1 MINSIHN
8 INNYIND
15 IDKNIDS
22 LLETTI
28 KVYNPIYDS
37 KQLKY
42 INNIIKKL
50 KTIKQPEQRTPE
62 WYEFRNNRL
71 TASDLGTV
79 IGVNPYETYNTIIKK
94 KCGIEK
100 PFHMNN
106 NILKGIKYED
116 SIIQIYEKINNV
128 NIFEYGCIGHPTIKH
143 FGASPDGIVDSNSIN
158 KNYIGRM
165 LEIKCPSSRDITGFI
180 PGYYHAQVQG
190 QLEVCNLDY
199 CDFVECKIEEYND
212 INEYF
217 NDYININNYYLNNN
231 NLYKGVI
238 IEAYNN
244 SKGKNT
250 FYYCNLGYNRKQI
263 EKWETKIIDL
273 IFNNENLDYIKTTFW
288 KSIEYNELLIKRDK
302 NYFNNIC
309 LPKINSFWND
319 VLLYR
324 KNTNLLDKS
333 KNNSKTKTKTYYKKK
348 NIINYTNE
356 FLSDSD

>member
-1 MINSIHN
+1 M
-8 INNYIND
+8 
-15 IDKNIDS
+15 
-22 LLETTI
+22 
-28 KVYNPIYDS
+28 
-37 KQLKY
+37 
-42 INNIIKKL
+42 
-50 KTIKQPEQRTPE
+50 
-62 WYEFRNNRL
+62 
-71 TASDLGTV
+71 
-79 IGVNPYETYNTIIKK
+79 
-94 KCGIEK
+94 EK
-100 PFHMNN
+100 PFYMNN

-116 SIIQIYEKINNV
+116 VIIQIYEFINKV
-128 NIFEYGCIGHPTIKH
+128 NIFEYGCISHPTINY

-165 LEIKCPSSRDITGFI
+165 LEIKCPSTRDITGFI
-180 PGYYHAQVQG
+180 PDYYHAQVQG

-263 EKWETKIIDL
+263 EKWETEIIDL

-333 KNNSKTKTKTYYKKK
+333 KTNSKTKTKTYYKKK